1 MNLFEFLKYSL
12 KRIFNKF
19 FVFGLIITSLG
30 FVASGT
36 ISSFSKM
43 SKMQVASI
51 ALSEASK
58 DASDGETTI
67 FVTFPDLNGRSD
79 FQDVYYACSYFK
91 NAKGALINYDSYCGL
106 FSTPGSPFSDH
117 YKIECSDFY
126 PISANSGVSLLI
138 SLANSLNKTGETYVH
153 EFWGLETIFSP
164 DDLNGIGTP
173 NPVFLPSEAADY
185 YLKSKFNIDNPS
197 VDDYRSLLGEQIA
210 FSFTDKDNSVT
221 TYVNATI
228 RNIFAKSDK
237 ATYFF
242 DLFGPFVCGYSF
254 SPFYKYGGFSLS
266 FSRSV
271 YQNGIYVKKM
281 ISQADDLG
289 PHLYSVSAND
299 NSGLINNE
307 NINELIKSYVDSS
320 HFSFLEIFI
329 FALPGLFFGIVCF
342 WLFGRR
348 VSEAFFFF
356 GYVFGTLFLS
366 STLFFALGKLI
377 LLNYVSW
384 LYLLIGWFVFTAL
397 CALHL
402 LFDKN
407 LKKERMCDVIKI

>member
-1 MNLFEFLKYSL
+1 M
-12 KRIFNKF
+12 
-19 FVFGLIITSLG
+19 FGLIITSLG

-126 PISANSGVSLLI
+126 LTTEDSGISLLI
-138 SLANSLNKTGETYVH
+138 SLANSVNKRGESYVH
-153 EFWGLETIFSP
+153 EFWNLETIFSP
-164 DDLNGIGTP
+164 DELDGIDTP

-185 YLKSKFNIDNPS
+185 YLKSKFNIKNPS
-197 VDDYRSLLGEQIA
+197 IDDYRSLLGRQIS

-221 TYVNATI
+221 TCVNATI
-228 RNIFAKSDK
+228 RNIFSKSEK

-271 YQNGIYVKKM
+271 YQNGVYLKKM
-281 ISQADDLG
+281 VSQAENLG
-289 PHLYSVSAND
+289 NHLYCVSAND

-307 NINELIKSYVDSS
+307 NINELISSYVYTS
-320 HFSFLEIFI
+320 HFSYFEIII
-329 FALPGLFFGIVCF
+329 FAIPGLFFGIVCYWF
-342 WLFGRR
+342 FGRKATR
-348 VSEAFFFF
+348 HLSCFSNI
-356 GYVFGTLFLS
+356 FGTLFLS
-366 STLFFALGKLI
+366 SIIFSMLGSI
-377 LLNYVSW
+377 IFLNYVSW
-384 LYLLIGWFVFTAL
+384 LYLLIGWFTFSFL
-397 CALHL
+397 CAIHV
-402 LFDKN
+402 LFAKHRK
-407 LKKERMCDVIKI
+407 LERMTDVFNV